1 MWPARNGAEIDS
13 SPHSG
18 TRAKHMAMTVVIRQ
32 LTGAGP
38 SIATVTAVGWS
49 RVDDA
54 TGTTVIP
61 TPTATGTNFSYVKS
75 FMIDITATGSLS
87 MTDVKVGKVANE
99 TTTGT
104 KLWHRTDHAEGSYV
118 QATAAPAATGDN
130 NSTAPVIPAGGNN
143 SAVTALPLIGSASV
157 YSAGPHSTTGRKGNL
172 VEIALGVDATNT
184 TAGSAVATPVMR
196 WSWTE
201 S

>member
-1 MWPARNGAEIDS
+1 
-13 SPHSG
+13 
-18 TRAKHMAMTVVIRQ
+18 MAMTVQIDQ
-32 LTGAGP
+32 ATGSGP
-38 SIATVTAVGWS
+38 TFASVTSVKWN
-49 RVDDA
+49 RTDDA
-54 TGTTVIP
+54 STASAIP

-75 FMIDITATGSLS
+75 FVVEITATGSLT
-87 MTDVKVGKVANE
+87 MTDIKVGKVANE

-143 SAVTALPLIGSASV
+143 TTVTALPLIGSASV

-172 VEIALGVDATNT
+172 VEVALGVDATNT
-184 TAGSAVATPVMR
+184 TAGASVATPTLR
-196 WSWTE
+196 WQWTE

>member
-1 MWPARNGAEIDS
+1 
-13 SPHSG
+13 
-18 TRAKHMAMTVVIRQ
+18 MAMVVSIHQ

-38 SIATVTAVGWS
+38 AAAAVTAVKWN

-54 TGTTVIP
+54 SGTTAIP

-75 FMIDITATGSLS
+75 FQINIDTVNSLNMS
-87 MTDVKVGKVANE
+87 DVKFGKVAAE

-104 KLWHRTDHAEGSYV
+104 KLWHRTDHAVGSYV

-130 NSTAPVIPAGGNN
+130 NTTAPVIPAGGNN
-143 SAVTALPLIGSASV
+143 TSVTAVPVIGSASV
-157 YSAGPHSTTGRKGNL
+157 YAAGPFNTTGGKGNL
-172 VEIALGVDATNT
+172 VEVCLGVDATNT
-184 TAGSAVATPVMR
+184 TAGTSVATPTLR
-196 WSWTE
+196 FQWTE